1 MAAASTAA
9 STGLLL
15 GLLLCVIIS
24 KVRAF
29 KPCVDIVL
37 FMHCRPIVSSGGSWG
52 LGALGPAI
60 RWGPLQRFSTGG
72 LGRRKSPS
80 GFWGRVPEAKHFGNN
95 ILKIF

>member
-15 GLLLCVIIS
+15 GLMLFVIIS

-37 FMHCRPIVSSGGSWG
+37 FMHCRPIVS
-52 LGALGPAI
+52 
-60 RWGPLQRFSTGG
+60 RM
-72 LGRRKSPS
+72 
-80 GFWGRVPEAKHFGNN
+80 H
-95 ILKIF
+95 